1 MKAILLQKN
10 GGVENL
16 ILSEVTDPVLK
27 PGEVMIQVKAIGIN
41 PIDATVRRD
50 NQRMTAVLKPVEDQ
64 KEIIL
69 GWDVSGTIVETGN
82 ELHKWQ
88 GKDVFGMVNFPG
100 QGKAY
105 AELVA
110 APVSQ
115 LAEKPANIA
124 HEEAAAAS
132 LAALTAWQALVSN
145 AGVTKGDKVLIHAAA
160 GGVGHY
166 AVQIA
171 KSFGAY
177 VIGTASGANRDFVL
191 GIGAD
196 EFIDY
201 NKQRFEET
209 ITDADVVLDSIDD
222 RNHLLR
228 SIQALKSGGRLVS
241 IKTNFDDEINRWFSE
256 KKISPYRILVKSNGD
271 DMRQIASLLADGR
284 IKSHISAIFRFE
296 ELPKAHEQIESQRT
310 RGKIVVKV

>member
-10 GGVENL
+10 GGIENL
-16 ILSEVTDPVLK
+16 ILSEVPDPVLK
-27 PGEVMIQVKAIGIN
+27 PGEVMILVKAIGIN

-50 NQRMTAVLKPVEDQ
+50 NQRMTALLKPGDDQ
-64 KEIIL
+64 KDIIL
-69 GWDVSGTIVETGN
+69 GWDVSGTIIETGK
-82 ELHKWQ
+82 EAEKWK
-88 GKDVFGMVNFPG
+88 GKDVFGMINFPG

-115 LAEKPANIA
+115 LAEKPANIS
-124 HEEAAAAS
+124 HEEAAAAT
-132 LAALTAWQALVSN
+132 LAALTAWQALVN
-145 AGVTKGDKVLIHAAA
+145 HAGVKKGEKVLIHAAA

-171 KSFGAY
+171 KSRGAY
-177 VIGTASGANRDFVL
+177 VIGTASGSNRDFVL

-201 NKQRFEET
+201 NTQRFEET
-209 ITDADVVLDSIDD
+209 ITDADVILDSIDD

-228 SIQALKSGGRLVS
+228 SIQALRSGGRLVS
-241 IKTNFDDEINRWFSE
+241 IKMNFDDEINRWFNE
-256 KKISPYRILVKSNGD
+256 KKITSYRILVKSNGG

-284 IKSHISAIFRFE
+284 IKSHISSVFNFE
-296 ELPKAHEQIESQRT
+296 ELPKAHEQIETQRT
-310 RGKIVVKV
+310 RGKIVVTF